1 VKREERFDL
10 GRQHLR
16 NIEKGFIM
24 KLAVEEWELY
34 NNGILLC
41 KWFDTETDTQEEIA
55 QHVAEAKRVHNL
67 NSDDL
72 EMFIADVE
80 GRHVGLIKGD
90 ESVHYAYE
98 IAEKIA
104 EFDEEQITALK
115 LMLEAG
121 VVNDL
126 DDAIEHLEDMVCTG
140 ESKMEDIAYN
150 FIEETGAISALGASL
165 QCYFDYEAL
174 GRDMEINGS
183 YYEADDGVLWE
194 FVA

>member
-1 VKREERFDL
+1 
-10 GRQHLR
+10 
-16 NIEKGFIM
+16 M
-24 KLAVEEWELY
+24 KVAVEEWELY

-41 KWFDTETDTQEEIA
+41 KWFDTQTDTMEEIA
-55 QHVAEAKRVHNL
+55 EYVSKAKAAHNL

-80 GRHVGLIKGD
+80 GETLGLIKGD
-90 ESVHYAYE
+90 ESVSYAYE
-98 IAEKIA
+98 VAEKIA
-104 EFDEEQITALK
+104 EFEEDQITAIK

-140 ESKMEDIAYN
+140 ERKMEDIAYN
-150 FIEETGAISALGASL
+150 YIQETGAISALPESL

-194 FVA
+194 YVS

>member
-1 VKREERFDL
+1 MKRLEAFDL

-24 KLAVEEWELY
+24 KVAVEEWELY

-41 KWFDTETDTQEEIA
+41 KWFDTETDTIEEIA
-55 QHVAEAKRVHNL
+55 EYVAKAKVAHNL

-80 GRHVGLIKGD
+80 GESLGLIKGD
-90 ESVHYAYE
+90 ESVNYAYE
-98 IAEKIA
+98 VAEKIA
-104 EFDEEQITALK
+104 EFEEDQITAIK

-150 FIEETGAISALGASL
+150 YIHEIGVVSALPESL

-194 FVA
+194 YVS

>member
-1 VKREERFDL
+1 MRV
-10 GRQHLR
+10 
-16 NIEKGFIM
+16 
-24 KLAVEEWELY
+24 AVEEWELY

-41 KWFDTETDTQEEIA
+41 KWFDTEADTQEE
-55 QHVAEAKRVHNL
+55 VAEYVAQAKAAYKL
-67 NSDDL
+67 NSNDL

-80 GRHVGLIKGD
+80 DDATGLIKGD
-90 ESVHYAYE
+90 ESVNYAYE

-104 EFDEEQITALK
+104 EFEEDQITAIK

-140 ESKMEDIAYN
+140 ERKMEDVAYKY
-150 FIEETGAISALGASL
+150 IQETGAISALGERL

-174 GRDMEINGS
+174 GRDMELEGS
-183 YYEADDGVLWE
+183 YFEDEEGILWE
-194 FVA
+194 YVS

>member
-1 VKREERFDL
+1 
-10 GRQHLR
+10 
-16 NIEKGFIM
+16 M
-24 KLAVEEWELY
+24 KVAVEEWELY

-41 KWFDTETDTQEEIA
+41 KWFDTETDTMEEIA
-55 QHVAEAKRVHNL
+55 EYVSKAKAAHNL

-80 GRHVGLIKGD
+80 GEHVGLIKGD
-90 ESVHYAYE
+90 ESVNYAYE
-98 IAEKIA
+98 VAEKIA
-104 EFDEEQITALK
+104 EFEEDQITAIK

-150 FIEETGAISALGASL
+150 YIQETGAISALGESL

-194 FVA
+194 YVS